1 MVLFGW
7 QRFTPWQTSEKTED
21 LVVHRFK
28 TLELCNAAWGIS
40 KMNSDKAE
48 NGMQARIHAVSLG
61 SGTVPVFHL
70 HGQLHGLPHLEAIA
84 SAVVAKV
91 KDMNPQE
98 SSDRANDCFL
108 TSDLHTSRHR

>member
-48 NGMQARIHAVSLG
+48 NGMQARIHAVSRSFTWL
-61 SGTVPVFHL
+61 
-70 HGQLHGLPHLEAIA
+70 
-84 SAVVAKV
+84 
-91 KDMNPQE
+91 
-98 SSDRANDCFL
+98 
-108 TSDLHTSRHR
+108 RHRPSVPLTWPVTWPSSPGGYCECRCGEGQGHEPTGEFGSCQRLLFDQ